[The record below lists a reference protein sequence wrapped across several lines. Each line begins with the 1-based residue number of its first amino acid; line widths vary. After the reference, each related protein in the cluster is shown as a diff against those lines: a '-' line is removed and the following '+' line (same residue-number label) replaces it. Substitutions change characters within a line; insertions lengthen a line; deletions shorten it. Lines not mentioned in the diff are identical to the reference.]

1 MIAYQ
6 NLLDEDL
13 AREIARGIL
22 PVANYTE
29 CIWKIDLHN
38 FFHFVRLRSDSHA
51 QREIRDY
58 SDVMYNLVK
67 PYFPLCCE
75 AFEDYMRDAVT
86 FSASEMEFI
95 RDCVVGDLIEEW
107 AGYTD
112 EEFNDEVL
120 QGKYNLSKREM
131 NELKTKL
138 SKKEN

>member
-1 MIAYQ
+1 M
-6 NLLDEDL
+6 
-13 AREIARGIL
+13 
-22 PVANYTE
+22 
-29 CIWKIDLHN
+29 
-38 FFHFVRLRSDSHA
+38 RSDSHA

-58 SDVMYNLVK
+58 SDAMYELVK
-67 PYFPLCCE
+67 PKFPICCE
-75 AFEDYMRDAVT
+75 AFEDYVRDSVT

-107 AGYTD
+107 ARYTD